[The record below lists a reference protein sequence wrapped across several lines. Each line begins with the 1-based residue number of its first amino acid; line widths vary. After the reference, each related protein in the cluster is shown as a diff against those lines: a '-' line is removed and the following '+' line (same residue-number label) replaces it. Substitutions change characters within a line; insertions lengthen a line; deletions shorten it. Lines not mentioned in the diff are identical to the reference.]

1 MDLKG
6 IKLIHS
12 LSKNYESHYHAK
24 NPDLACV
31 ELTSIWRTENYAI
44 DPTNYTE
51 NKSPKGSIVNYV
63 FAGLTVATI
72 ITSLL
77 CIAAIIFL

>member
-1 MDLKG
+1 MKAITMPRIRIWHAL
-6 IKLIHS
+6 S
-12 LSKNYESHYHAK
+12 LLQFGGQK
-24 NPDLACV
+24 
-31 ELTSIWRTENYAI
+31 IMAI

-63 FAGLTVATI
+63 FVGLTVATI